1 MKKALIAIASAAVF
15 FLACKKEEPVVAKFW
30 PLVEGNK
37 WTTTES
43 YSYDVEGLYVGSGSS
58 TTRNE
63 VGASQ
68 EREDGKLVWPVTS
81 IIEQGDSTFPTSITY
96 YYVTEDSVYMYSLKD
111 DEEPQAVEPNNL
123 AVGVEWNGN
132 LALPFEIPQLSGF
145 PTEFPAHF
153 KVVGTATDTVPA
165 GIFDCLVIKISL
177 PDYNVDSA
185 ATQWRAEGIGMVKMN
200 TDFQTTYSLGT
211 ITFDVDIKGDSKM
224 TSYNF
229 Q

>member
-1 MKKALIAIASAAVF
+1 MKKALFAILSLIF
-15 FLACKKEEPVVAKFW
+15 IFLACKKEEPVTAKFW
-30 PLVEGNK
+30 PLAEGNK
-37 WTTTES
+37 WTTSES
-43 YSYDVEGLYVGSGSS
+43 YSYNVEGLYVGSDSS
-58 TTRNE
+58 TTSNE

-81 IIEQGDSTFPTSITY
+81 MVQTDSLLTSVSY
-96 YYVTEDSVYMYSLKD
+96 YHVTEDSIYVYSLKD

-123 AVGVEWNGN
+123 AVGVEWDGN
-132 LALPFEIPQLSGF
+132 LALPFKIPELSGF

-165 GIFDCLVIKISL
+165 GIFNCLVIKISL

-200 TDFQTTYSLGT
+200 TDFTTTYSLPPF
-211 ITFDVDIKGDSKM
+211 TFDVDIEGTSEM

-229 Q
+229 